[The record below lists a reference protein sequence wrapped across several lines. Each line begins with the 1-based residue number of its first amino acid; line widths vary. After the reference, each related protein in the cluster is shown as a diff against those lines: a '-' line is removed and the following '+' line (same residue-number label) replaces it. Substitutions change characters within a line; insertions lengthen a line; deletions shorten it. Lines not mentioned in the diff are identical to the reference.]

1 MKIPESQPG
10 FHQLEIPGMEEFLA
24 NLKTQS
30 ETTKMN
36 RKSISG
42 ISANNTE
49 IQTTF
54 HQMEVPGMEEFL
66 CKLKTQPK
74 TAYLSEY
81 GDAIAISINNLPD
94 DTAA

>member
-1 MKIPESQPG
+1 MKILENQAR
-10 FHQLEIPGMEEFLA
+10 FHQLETAKMSP
-24 NLKTQS
+24 KTIS
-30 ETTKMN
+30 E
-36 RKSISG
+36 

-66 CKLKTQPK
+66 FKLKTQSR
-74 TAYLSEY
+74 TTDLSEY
-81 GDAIAISINNLPD
+81 GDATAISMNNLPD

>member
-1 MKIPESQPG
+1 MKIPESQLR
-10 FHQLEIPGMEEFLA
+10 FHQLEIPGMEKFLA
-24 NLKTQS
+24 NLKTQP

-36 RKSISG
+36 PKTISE

-74 TAYLSEY
+74 TTDLSEY
-81 GDAIAISINNLPD
+81 GDAIAISMDNLPD